1 MCCMN
6 YDNIFVIFGKFFCHA
21 SNWIDFMTNFW
32 RDKRIIIWCEV
43 YLFLFYVCLCL
54 LFGIDDM
61 WLLFSSFNISYR
73 LWFLVCYAML
83 CLQFRKCLF
92 YTIQD
97 RMNFLFFWFWFL
109 CFICSYFSPQFYW
122 IHELSIIH
130 EIVGLKIL
138 FYDIK
143 NKSII
148 EHK

>member
-1 MCCMN
+1 MGN
-6 YDNIFVIFGKFFCHA
+6 SFVMLRIELILWQIC
-21 SNWIDFMTNFW
+21 

-43 YLFLFYVCLCL
+43 YFILFIFVCVSVCYLALTTCDSYFHLFIFLTD
-54 LFGIDDM
+54 FD
-61 WLLFSSFNISYR
+61 FS
-73 LWFLVCYAML
+73 YAML

-97 RMNFLFFWFWFL
+97 RMSVFFWFL
-109 CFICSYFSPQFYW
+109 CFICSYLSPQFSW

-143 NKSII
+143 KNKSII